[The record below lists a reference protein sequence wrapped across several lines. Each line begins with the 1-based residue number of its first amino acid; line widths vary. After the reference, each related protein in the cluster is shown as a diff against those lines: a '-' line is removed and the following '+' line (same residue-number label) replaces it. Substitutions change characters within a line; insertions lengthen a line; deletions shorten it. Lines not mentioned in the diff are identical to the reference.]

1 MEQHLP
7 PSSYAAQNPTAEAE
21 NALAGA
27 VAAASVFISFAAD
40 VERIQEQLV
49 THAAQIIAQIT
60 QQRNLAISAI
70 AHERNSALGQIGAA
84 TAGLR
89 YHPNSADDPAFT
101 TPDRLSIEP

>member
-1 MEQHLP
+1 MGHRLP
-7 PSSYAAQNPTAEAE
+7 PPPYVAQNPNAEAE
-21 NALAGA
+21 NALSSA
-27 VAAASVFISFAAD
+27 VAAAAAFNTFAAD

-84 TAGLR
+84 TAGIR
-89 YHPNSADDPAFT
+89 YHPNSADDPAFM